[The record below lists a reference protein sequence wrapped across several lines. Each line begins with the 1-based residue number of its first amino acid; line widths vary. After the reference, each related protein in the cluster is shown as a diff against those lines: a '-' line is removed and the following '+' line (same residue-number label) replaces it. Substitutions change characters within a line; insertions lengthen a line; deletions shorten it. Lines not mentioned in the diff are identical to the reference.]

1 MKEVDEGVV
10 GKGKNK
16 TCRANLSTLIWL
28 LCKVMIISLFLV
40 PSYLVF
46 CLKQIYFAG
55 WSPRSKVICHGKRMF
70 PYSPSAK
77 TNQQKRLKEIGTS
90 TTVQCI
96 YHCYPI
102 YLHKLLNE
110 VEYDVKDYPDWREW
124 WPPQISIILH
134 II

>member
-1 MKEVDEGVV
+1 MDKGVV
-10 GKGKNK
+10 GIAKNK
-16 TCRANLSTLIWL
+16 TCTANLSTLIWL

-46 CLKQIYFAG
+46 FLKQIYFAG
-55 WSPRSKVICHGKRMF
+55 CSPRSKVICHGKQMF

-77 TNQQKRLKEIGTS
+77 TNQQKRSKEIDTC

-102 YLHKLLNE
+102 YFKLGHSLLNE
-110 VEYDVKDYPDWREW
+110 VEYDAKDYANWIEW
-124 WPPQISIILH
+124 CPPQISLILH